1 MTTQQVLVRLP
12 EDLARRFRRRV
23 PARSRSA
30 FLQTLLEQALVPD
43 IDDSDPLYLAALAV
57 EQDAQLAAEALE
69 WDGLAGDG
77 LTGEPTAPSP
87 RR

>member
-1 MTTQQVLVRLP
+1 MATQQVLIRLP

-23 PARSRSA
+23 PVRGRSA
-30 FLQTLLEQALVPD
+30 FLQTLLEQALPPD
-43 IDDSDPLYLAALAV
+43 TDDNDPVYLAGLAV

-77 LTGEPTAPSP
+77 LTGKPAALSS